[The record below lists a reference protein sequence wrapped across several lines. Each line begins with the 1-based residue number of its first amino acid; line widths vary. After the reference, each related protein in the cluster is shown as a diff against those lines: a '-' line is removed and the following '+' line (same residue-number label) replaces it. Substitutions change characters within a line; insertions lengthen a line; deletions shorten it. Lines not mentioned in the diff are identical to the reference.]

1 MSDTVKLKRK
11 VLITVGREYGSAG
24 HIVARRLGERLSIP
38 VFDKNLLTI
47 IARKHGLDEIT
58 LLSSDERVGNLFFD
72 SYAPYSAES
81 GSISERLFVMQAN
94 IIKEEAD
101 KGSAIFVGRCAN
113 DILRKYDDVLS
124 FFIFAP
130 KEARIDYIMRADD
143 IADASAA
150 DKIIR
155 RMDKARRNYY
165 QFYTDRKWGTTDG
178 MDMLLNSAGLG
189 IDGCVRGIENYL
201 VLRGYADYE
210 A

>member
-124 FFIFAP
+124 FFIFARKRQESTTSCGQMTLP
-130 KEARIDYIMRADD
+130 T
-143 IADASAA
+143 
-150 DKIIR
+150 R
-155 RMDKARRNYY
+155 RPLIKSSGAWTRRE
-165 QFYTDRKWGTTDG
+165 GTTTSSIRTG
-178 MDMLLNSAGLG
+178 NGAPPTAWT
-189 IDGCVRGIENYL
+189 CC
-201 VLRGYADYE
+201 
-210 A
+210 

>member
-1 MSDTVKLKRK
+1 
-11 VLITVGREYGSAG
+11 
-24 HIVARRLGERLSIP
+24 
-38 VFDKNLLTI
+38 
-47 IARKHGLDEIT
+47 
-58 LLSSDERVGNLFFD
+58 
-72 SYAPYSAES
+72 
-81 GSISERLFVMQAN
+81 MQAN

-130 KEARIDYIMRADD
+130 KEARIDYITRADD
-143 IADASAA
+143 IAGASAA

-189 IDGCVRGIENYL
+189 IDGCVRAIENYL